1 MRDNDNIGVMFDP
14 AHPGEVLA
22 AAYLEPLA
30 MSVRTLAAALG
41 VSHSALSR
49 VVAGQASLTSDMAV
63 RLEKVLGRS
72 AESWLRLQEQYD
84 LHQSRLTLDLSHLH
98 RLDLL
103 SA

>member
-1 MRDNDNIGVMFDP
+1 MGDNEQIGAMFDP

-30 MSVRTLAAALG
+30 MSVRTLATALG
-41 VSHSALSR
+41 VSHSTLAR
-49 VVAGQASLTSDMAV
+49 MVAGKAAVTSDMAV

-84 LHQSRLTLDLSHLH
+84 LHRSRQALDLSNVHP
-98 RLDLL
+98 LDLVP
-103 SA
+103 A